1 MKRVF
6 GYLLVLTGLAACGVF
21 PSCKKDNPANGGG
34 DTPGRDKQ
42 EEVATAA
49 RNLERAITL
58 TDAAMKNYFN
68 EADGFAMYRYYNP
81 YNGTHQNNEYG
92 SVWMYTSAIEAVNAV
107 LKGLDT
113 DKAKGN
119 TTLYTAHHDRY
130 VQLLNKLVDRLDYY
144 SGTFSLT
151 SFTQTRNWTVY
162 GVNRGKSKGGASVGG
177 RENVY
182 DDQQWLVRELIE
194 AYHLTGKA
202 EYLRKAEYLTEYV
215 LDGWDCTVKN
225 GKERGGI
232 PWGPGYYSK
241 HSCSNG
247 PMVSP
252 LVWLSEAYKG
262 KSDQA
267 TWRYID
273 LSDGHTR
280 KAEQMPK
287 SDYYLMFAR
296 KVYAFQKDNLMMKDG
311 SRVYADNLNG
321 PNIGG
326 DIQYET
332 VDGERYRK
340 PADLNDFNGP
350 ALSYN
355 SGAMLS
361 GAADLYRVTGDNV
374 YLKDLQALVVDS
386 FRAFAKLGQQKAGY
400 YSYAIDGFNNWFNG
414 VLLRGYVDAFPYD
427 SAASAPIDSFQK
439 NLDYAWDNYLNE
451 DMLPPSLLV
460 GWNTDRSRNNVEG
473 MFMFAFAA
481 EYAAMSRYL
490 NK

>member
-1 MKRVF
+1 MPSLFEYATEWSEKS
-6 GYLLVLTGLAACGVF
+6 LLHKYSTL
-21 PSCKKDNPANGGG
+21 
-34 DTPGRDKQ
+34 RKQ
-42 EEVATAA
+42 
-49 RNLERAITL
+49 
-58 TDAAMKNYFN
+58 FN
-68 EADGFAMYRYYNP
+68 EQIKRLGAKVNDPR
-81 YNGTHQNNEYG
+81 
-92 SVWMYTSAIEAVNAV
+92 IEKFKKGGYKEQKTIRDIENLRGRKNWSEKARREDWALRITELEQLLKVRTYSLSGRAKIRSDTIKS
-107 LKGLDT
+107 LQEKGL
-113 DKAKGN
+113 KSVN
-119 TTLYTAHHDRY
+119 NNNFDRF
-130 VQLLNKLVDRLDYY
+130 VSFMNWAMDYY

-162 GVNRGKSKGGASVGG
+162 GVNRGKSKGSASVGG
-177 RENVY
+177 RDNVY

-215 LDGWDCTVKN
+215 LDGWDCTVKG

-262 KSDQA
+262 KGDQA

-321 PNIGG
+321 PSIGG

-332 VDGERYRK
+332 VDGERYRR

-350 ALSYN
+350 AISYN
-355 SGAMLS
+355 SGTMLS
-361 GAADLYRVTGDNV
+361 GAADLYRVTGDNT
-374 YLKDLQALVVDS
+374 YLEDLQALDVDS

-414 VLLRGYVDAFPYD
+414 VLLRGYVDAFPFD
-427 SAASAPIDSFQK
+427 GAASAPIDSFQK

-451 DMLPPSLLV
+451 NMLPPSLLV

-473 MFMFAFAA
+473 MFVFAFAA
-481 EYAAMSRYL
+481 EYAVMSRYL